1 MKNKQ
6 HFRHGP
12 VEGKRNESRVL
23 NSSISQKP
31 PPMSRHAIMRLHSS
45 ATACNYTREVRRP
58 AFSTYIRT
66 SAFRT
71 NCKCDYINLNLTC
84 IRFWSGYSPTY
95 ADINF
100 SRRYRAHSVKYDKSN
115 SYNLLDTLPC
125 MIKSIKFLSFNK
137 NQLKLIFFFFCLT
150 CSLTKLAF
158 KDRNLTK
165 LFTEKLFYNDKKLR
179 MLFTQLRMIEDY
191 EIFRR

>member
-12 VEGKRNESRVL
+12 VEGKRNESRAL

-58 AFSTYIRT
+58 AFSYIRTYIRT

-71 NCKCDYINLNLTC
+71 NCKCDYISESDVYLILKW
-84 IRFWSGYSPTY
+84 IFTY
-95 ADINF
+95 VRWHKNTF
-100 SRRYRAHSVKYDKSN
+100 SRRHRAHSVKYDKSN

-137 NQLKLIFFFFCLT
+137 NQLKLIFLFFCLT

-179 MLFTQLRMIEDY
+179 MLFTQLRMIED
-191 EIFRR
+191 